1 MNNLPKMIADYW
13 SANRGT
19 LPALWLEYAPASDDP
34 PVAVYRPMG
43 FSRDYA
49 NVGLMMD
56 THRYKFDML
65 DTDPVAAY
73 ENGFNAITL
82 LYAFTCP
89 GLIVV
94 SAEPDDFA
102 TPSETGQA
110 NVWCFGF
117 NVDFKITPS

>member
-1 MNNLPKMIADYW
+1 MNNLPQKIAAYW
-13 SANRGT
+13 TANRGA
-19 LPALWLEYAPASDDP
+19 LPPLWLEYSPANSTP
-34 PVAVYRPMG
+34 PVAIYRPEG
-43 FSRDYA
+43 FSRDQA
-49 NVGLMMD
+49 NLGLIMD

-89 GLIVV
+89 GLIMV